1 MRVDVKS
8 KHIEASGQIIQGHG
22 RLCGIVACY
31 KTGATGGMK
40 LYDNDEASGEVI
52 LEFTETPEGT
62 VVVPIPGT
70 GILFDIGVTAIIP
83 DNTTLTIFYSE

>member
-8 KHIEASGQIIQGHG
+8 RHIESSGQMIEGHG
-22 RLCGIVACY
+22 RLCGIVVCY
-31 KTGATGGMK
+31 KTGATGGMT

-52 LEFTETPEGT
+52 LEFSETPEGT

-70 GILFDIGVTAIIP
+70 GILFDVGINATIP
-83 DNTTLTIFYSE
+83 ANTTLTVFYSQ